1 MKAFSLK
8 TYAALALGAFQARH
22 YFVAAT
28 LDLTVIIWPEL
39 SFENGRLSIDQKEKY
54 TVSIHSDHIIGRSAL
69 TSFMNLVRGST
80 SQSKGIMRYDANDQ
94 LSQPLLEEP
103 GTAEYHLAHDVEDQS
118 SIWKYATPKTEDL
131 IKVSHTT
138 SWTLPG
144 FGLEEWFEVKLL
156 YAYDGVFF
164 MQHKAYVDRH
174 EGLYTYTWTTDK
186 KYTLKLGG
194 SEKLLASN
202 PLEDR
207 LSQATLVYDG
217 DMCYSNNVRLDL
229 DINTI
234 SIPTILYKRIEK
246 SLTELGC
253 RKAGVNEH
261 FLSKGLSSD
270 KLNPSKG
277 SRMTISVRYFG
288 LPTIPIDLSAYTVT
302 DKKSWTAMFLE
313 SKDSA
318 LVFGAPIL
326 QQYSITIHKTK
337 SEKLHYFH
345 LARDPVSLE

>member
-8 TYAALALGAFQARH
+8 TYAALALGALQARH

-164 MQHKAYVDRH
+164 MQ
-174 EGLYTYTWTTDK
+174 
-186 KYTLKLGG
+186 
-194 SEKLLASN
+194 
-202 PLEDR
+202 
-207 LSQATLVYDG
+207 Q
-217 DMCYSNNVRLDL
+217 
-229 DINTI
+229 
-234 SIPTILYKRIEK
+234 
-246 SLTELGC
+246 
-253 RKAGVNEH
+253 
-261 FLSKGLSSD
+261 
-270 KLNPSKG
+270 
-277 SRMTISVRYFG
+277 
-288 LPTIPIDLSAYTVT
+288 
-302 DKKSWTAMFLE
+302 
-313 SKDSA
+313 
-318 LVFGAPIL
+318 
-326 QQYSITIHKTK
+326 
-337 SEKLHYFH
+337 
-345 LARDPVSLE
+345 